1 MIKKV
6 QNFLGRMGNKIIPK
20 TALISVSDKKGLLP
34 FARSLKKF
42 GVQIVATGGTA
53 KALKKGGIGVKKI
66 STITKFPEIFGGRV
80 KTLNP
85 LISGGILGQRD
96 KDKQEAEE
104 HGVCW
109 IDLVV
114 CNLYPFSRVAKT
126 PGSSLDDKIENIDI
140 GGPTMI
146 RAAAKN
152 FKWVSVVV
160 SPKDYSSF
168 SKDLSL
174 GGVSE
179 KKRFKLSK
187 KAFGHCAEYDQTIFD
202 ELSEKGDEHISLR
215 YGENPHQE
223 AFVVKADTGFSS
235 GIPQAK
241 QIQGKDLSYNNY
253 LDGDAALQCLSE
265 FKKSP
270 ACVIIKHNSPCGIGV
285 GKNITEAFS
294 RALSVDSLSAFGGV
308 VALNK
313 KCTVDL
319 AKKINKVFFEII
331 VAPSFDA
338 GSLKIFSK
346 KKNLRVLSLKDY
358 STAGFSIKTI
368 GGGSLGQERD
378 DSKLL
383 KNQLV
388 VPTKKKLTPNQI
400 STALFAWKVVK
411 HTKSNAIVVAKNN
424 KIISISGGQTSRVDA
439 TKIAFE
445 KTKIPKGCVV
455 ASDAFFPFKDSI
467 EAMAR
472 HKIAA
477 IVQPGGS
484 IRDVEVI
491 ESCNKNKIAMA
502 FTGFRVFKH

>member
-1 MIKKV
+1 MIKKI
-6 QNFLGRMGNKIIPK
+6 LPK
-20 TALISVSDKKGLLP
+20 TALISVSNKSGVLTFAKLLQ
-34 FARSLKKF
+34 KN
-42 GVQIVATGGTA
+42 GVKIFATGGTA
-53 KALKKGGIGVKKI
+53 SALKGAGIRVSKVSSI
-66 STITKFPEIFGGRV
+66 SRFPEIFGGRV
-80 KTLNP
+80 KTLSP
-85 LISGGILGQRD
+85 YISGGILGQRD
-96 KDKQEAEE
+96 KDKAEAKKNN
-104 HGVCW
+104 VTW
-109 IDLVV
+109 VDLVV
-114 CNLYPFSRVAKT
+114 CNLYPFSDVAKNPAST
-126 PGSSLDDKIENIDI
+126 MDEKIENIDI

-152 FKWVSVVV
+152 FKWVGVVV
-160 SPKDYSSF
+160 SPKDYRSVGTAIS
-168 SKDLSL
+168 
-174 GGVSE
+174 GGGLTE
-179 KKRFKLSK
+179 KRRFNLAK
-187 KAFGHCAEYDQTIFD
+187 KAFGHCAEYDQTIF
-202 ELSEKGDEHISLR
+202 ETLSEKAPKHVSLR
-215 YGENPHQE
+215 YGENPHQQ
-223 AFVVKADTGFSS
+223 AFVVKGDAPSS
-235 GIPQAK
+235 LGVPQAK
-241 QIQGKDLSYNNY
+241 QHQGKALSYNNF
-253 LDGDAALQCLSE
+253 LDGDAALKCLSE

-270 ACVIIKHNSPCGIGV
+270 ACVIVKHNSPCGVGV
-285 GKNITEAFS
+285 GKNVNEAFS

-308 VALNK
+308 VAMNR
-313 KCTVDL
+313 KCTVGL
-319 AKKINKVFFEII
+319 AKKIDKIFFEII
-331 VAPSFDA
+331 VAPSFDV

-346 KKNLRVLSLKDY
+346 KKNLRVLSLKKY
-358 STAGFSIKTI
+358 LSPGFSIKTI
-368 GGGSLGQERD
+368 SGGSLGQEQD
-378 DSKLL
+378 VSNLL
-383 KNQLV
+383 KKHLV
-388 VPTKKKLTPNQI
+388 TPTKKKLTPNQI

>member
-6 QNFLGRMGNKIIPK
+6 LPK
-20 TALISVSDKKGLLP
+20 TALISVSNKSGILT
-34 FARSLKKF
+34 FARLLQKN
-42 GVQIVATGGTA
+42 GVKIFATGGTA
-53 KALKKGGIGVKKI
+53 SALRGAGIKVSKV
-66 STITKFPEIFGGRV
+66 SSLSRFPEIFGGRV
-80 KTLNP
+80 KTLSP
-85 LISGGILGQRD
+85 YISGGILGQRD
-96 KDKQEAEE
+96 KDKAEAKENNIT
-104 HGVCW
+104 W

-114 CNLYPFSRVAKT
+114 CNLYPFSDVAKNT
-126 PGSSLDDKIENIDI
+126 NSTMDEKIENIDI

-160 SPKDYSSF
+160 SPKDYRSVGAAIS
-168 SKDLSL
+168 
-174 GGVSE
+174 GGGLTE
-179 KKRFKLSK
+179 KKRFSLAK
-187 KAFGHCAEYDQTIFD
+187 KAFGHCAEYDQTIF
-202 ELSEKGDEHISLR
+202 EALSKKAPEHDSLR
-215 YGENPHQE
+215 YGENPHQQ
-223 AFVVKADTGFSS
+223 AFVVKGDVPSS
-235 GIPQAK
+235 LGIPQSK
-241 QIQGKDLSYNNY
+241 QHQGKALSYNNY

-270 ACVIIKHNSPCGIGV
+270 ACVIVKHNSPCGVGL
-285 GKNITEAFS
+285 GKNVSEAFT
-294 RALSVDSLSAFGGV
+294 RALNVDSLSAFGGV
-308 VALNK
+308 VAINK

-319 AKKINKVFFEII
+319 AKKMDKIFFEII

-358 STAGFSIKTI
+358 SSAGFSIKTI